1 MIDRF
6 SLRWRLPAI
15 MALILIGAVVTL
27 SALAYSAARRSA
39 IEVAQERLSNAANRV
54 SGVASNSIASLI
66 RVADSVGRTPAMLA
80 AFRNPGTP
88 LSVDAQL
95 SLKRLRTDTLLPL
108 KVAVLDAQGRP
119 IEGVT
124 PELVRE
130 MPVEEFA
137 PIDSPTVRAFR
148 PVDGLLEYVIAVPVR
163 DSGRVVGQIVQWRRL
178 TRVTQSLRVI
188 SDLIGSRATLLI
200 GNSDGSVLTELRDT
214 LRPPVIRDS
223 AAINQARLLHTM
235 ASAPIPGTPWSF
247 YVEYPYSVI
256 LQPIKVL
263 SWQTLLVALGVL
275 VLAIAA
281 GTLMSRGM
289 TKSLSDLTTTAEFI
303 AGGDLSR
310 RPIATVRQDE
320 IGRLARSFGTMAD
333 KVHEAHDE
341 LERRIETRTAELQAT
356 MTQLRDTQD
365 ELVRKEKLATI
376 GQLASSVGHELR
388 NPLGVMANAVYILER
403 TIDAPSARAQ
413 QYLRLLGTQI
423 KLSERIVSDLLDSA
437 RSRSPQRRDVDVH
450 SLITDQLSRV
460 SIPSNL
466 HVEIAVEEKLP
477 TVHVDPDQIG
487 QIMVNLLTNATQAM
501 DNQPGV
507 LSIKARDGDG
517 RVHIDVRDTGP
528 GVPTDL
534 VDRIFEPLY
543 TTKARG
549 IGLGLS
555 VSRSLAIANRGTLT
569 VLNHPGGGAVFTL
582 VLPTSEGV

>member
-6 SLRWRLPAI
+6 SLRWRVPAI

-27 SALAYSAARRSA
+27 GALAYSAARRSA
-39 IEVAQERLSNAANRV
+39 IEVAQDRLQIAANQ
-54 SGVASNSIASLI
+54 VANIGGTSVANLI
-66 RVADSVGRTPAMLA
+66 RIADSIGRTPAMLE
-80 AFRNPGTP
+80 AFRHPGTP
-88 LSVDAQL
+88 LSADAQL
-95 SLKRLRTDTLLPL
+95 SLKRLRADTALPL

-130 MPVEEFA
+130 GPVEEFA
-137 PIDSPTVRAFR
+137 PIDSPTVRALR
-148 PVDGLLEYVIAVPVR
+148 PVDGMLEYVIAVPVR
-163 DSGRVVGQIVQWRRL
+163 DSGRVVGQLVQWRRV

-188 SDLIGSRATLLI
+188 SDLIGPRATLLI
-200 GNSDGSVLTELRDT
+200 GNTDGSALTELRDT

-223 AAINQARLLHTM
+223 AAIAEARRLHTV
-235 ASAPIPGTPWSF
+235 ARAPIPGTPWAF
-247 YVEYPYSVI
+247 FVEYPYSVI
-256 LQPIKVL
+256 LKPLRVL
-263 SWQTLLVALGVL
+263 SWQTFLVALGVML
-275 VLAIAA
+275 LAIGA
-281 GTLMSRGM
+281 GTMMSRGM
-289 TKSLSDLTTTAEFI
+289 TNSLSDLTTTAEFI

-310 RPIATVRQDE
+310 RPIATARQDE

-341 LERRIETRTAELQAT
+341 LERRIEARTADLQAT

-403 TIDAPSARAQ
+403 TIDTTAPRAQ
-413 QYLRLLGTQI
+413 QYLQLLNTQI

-437 RSRSPQRRDVDVH
+437 RSKSPQRRDVEVR
-450 SLITDQLSRV
+450 SLITEQLSRV
-460 SIPSNL
+460 ALPSNL
-466 HVEIAVEEKLP
+466 HVELAVEETLP
-477 TVHVDPDQIG
+477 SVHVDPDQIG

-507 LSIKARDGDG
+507 LSIKARNGDG

-528 GVPTDL
+528 GVPPNL
-534 VDRIFEPLY
+534 VEKIFEPLY

-569 VLNHPGGGAVFTL
+569 VVNHPGGGAVFTL
-582 VLPTSEGV
+582 ALPTSEIV

>member
-6 SLRWRLPAI
+6 SLRWRVPAI
-15 MALILIGAVVTL
+15 MALILFGAVVTL

-39 IEVAQERLSNAANRV
+39 IEVAQERLQNAANQV
-54 SGVASNSIASLI
+54 ANIGGTGVATLI
-66 RVADSVGRTPAMLA
+66 RVADSIGRTPAMLE
-80 AFRNPGTP
+80 AFRHPGTP
-88 LSVDAQL
+88 LSADAQL
-95 SLKRLRTDTLLPL
+95 SLKRLRPDTALPL

-124 PELVRE
+124 PELVPE
-130 MPVEEFA
+130 APVEEFA

-148 PVDGLLEYVIAVPVR
+148 PVDGMIEYVIAVPVR
-163 DSGRVVGQIVQWRRL
+163 DSGRVVGQIVQWRRV
-178 TRVTQSLRVI
+178 TRVTQSFRVI

-200 GNSDGSVLTELRDT
+200 GNTDGSVLTELRDT

-223 AAINQARLLHTM
+223 AAIAEARRLHTV
-235 ASAPIPGTPWSF
+235 ATAPIPGTPWSF
-247 YVEYPYSVI
+247 FVEYPYSVI
-256 LQPIKVL
+256 LKPLRVL
-263 SWQTLLVALGVL
+263 SWQTFLVALGVML
-275 VLAIAA
+275 LAIGA
-281 GTLMSRGM
+281 GTMMSRGM
-289 TKSLSDLTTTAEFI
+289 TNSLSDLTTTAEFI

-310 RPIATVRQDE
+310 RPIATARQDE

-341 LERRIETRTAELQAT
+341 LERRIEARTADLQAT
-356 MTQLRDTQD
+356 MTQLRDAQD

-403 TIDAPSARAQ
+403 TIDTTSPRAQ
-413 QYLRLLGTQI
+413 QYLQLLNTQI

-437 RSRSPQRRDVDVH
+437 RSKSPQRRDVEVR
-450 SLITDQLSRV
+450 SLITEQLSRV
-460 SIPSNL
+460 ALPSNL
-466 HVEIAVEEKLP
+466 HVEVAVDETLP
-477 TVHVDPDQIG
+477 SVHVDPDQIG

-507 LSIKARDGDG
+507 LSIKARNGDG

-528 GVPTDL
+528 GVPPNL
-534 VDRIFEPLY
+534 VEKIFEPLY

-555 VSRSLAIANRGTLT
+555 VSRSLATANRGTLT
-569 VLNHPGGGAVFTL
+569 VVNHPGGGAVFTL
-582 VLPTSEGV
+582 VLPTSEIV

>member
-6 SLRWRLPAI
+6 SLRWRVPAI
-15 MALILIGAVVTL
+15 MALILFGAVVTL

-54 SGVASNSIASLI
+54 SSLSGAAIANVTRI
-66 RVADSVGRTPAMLA
+66 ADSIGRTPALLA

-88 LSVDAQL
+88 LSAEAQL
-95 SLKRLRTDTLLPL
+95 SLKRLRTDTLLPM

-130 MPVEEFA
+130 GPVEEFA
-137 PIDSPTVRAFR
+137 PIDSPTVREFR

-163 DSGRVVGQIVQWRRL
+163 DSGRVVGQIVQWRRV
-178 TRVTQSLRVI
+178 TRVTQSFRVI
-188 SDLIGSRATLLI
+188 SDLIGPRATLLI
-200 GNSDGSVLTELRDT
+200 GNTDGSVLTELRDT

-223 AAINQARLLHTM
+223 AAIAESRRLHTV
-235 ASAPIPGTPWSF
+235 ATAPIPGTPWSF
-247 YVEYPYSVI
+247 FVEYPYSVI
-256 LQPIKVL
+256 LQPLRVL
-263 SWQTLLVALGVL
+263 SWQTLLVALGVML
-275 VLAIAA
+275 LAIGA
-281 GTLMSRGM
+281 GTMMSRGM
-289 TKSLSDLTTTAEFI
+289 TNSLSDLTTTAEFI

-310 RPIATVRQDE
+310 RPIATARQDE

-341 LERRIETRTAELQAT
+341 LERRIEARTADLQAT

-403 TIDAPSARAQ
+403 TIDTTSPRAQ
-413 QYLRLLGTQI
+413 QYLQLLNTQI

-437 RSRSPQRRDVDVH
+437 RSKSPQRRDVEVR
-450 SLITDQLSRV
+450 SLITEQLSRV
-460 SIPSNL
+460 ALPSNL
-466 HVEIAVEEKLP
+466 HVEVAVDETLP
-477 TVHVDPDQIG
+477 SVHVDPDQIG

-507 LSIKARDGDG
+507 LSIKARNGDG

-528 GVPTDL
+528 GVPPNL
-534 VDRIFEPLY
+534 VEKIFEPLY

-555 VSRSLAIANRGTLT
+555 VSRSLATANRGTLT
-569 VLNHPGGGAVFTL
+569 VVNHPGGGAVFTL
-582 VLPTSEGV
+582 ALPTSEIV